1 MTADANTVEA
11 KSEVD
16 RTKARQQVRLLTLAD
31 LDKRTT
37 AARRARELIDAI
49 ASDLGG
55 DLSTGEQQVAQRASL
70 LGCMA
75 ESLET
80 QWLLGEPV
88 DTNVY
93 CTIINAQRRA
103 LESVGL
109 KRRARDLGVPSLA
122 QYLEESNNDE
132 AI

>member
-1 MTADANTVEA
+1 LTADTDTLEA
-11 KSEVD
+11 RPEADK
-16 RTKARQQVRLLTLAD
+16 TKVRQQVRLLTLAD

-88 DTNVY
+88 DTAVY

-103 LESVGL
+103 LETVGL
-109 KRRARDLGVPSLA
+109 KRRARDVGVPSLA
-122 QYLEESNNDE
+122 QYLEQKETE
-132 AI
+132 